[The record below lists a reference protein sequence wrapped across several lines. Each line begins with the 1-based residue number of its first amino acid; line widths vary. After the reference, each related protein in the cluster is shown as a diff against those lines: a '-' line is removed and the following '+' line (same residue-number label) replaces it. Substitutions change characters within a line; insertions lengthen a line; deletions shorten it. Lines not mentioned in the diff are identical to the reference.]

1 MRLGG
6 EFRLREEIFYLA
18 YHLHWSRTEIVEL
31 DIGERREFVR
41 LLAERIDAENKAL
54 QDLGDRIGRS

>member
-1 MRLGG
+1 
-6 EFRLREEIFYLA
+6 
-18 YHLHWSRTEIVEL
+18 VEL

-54 QDLGDRIGRS
+54 EDLGDRIRRS